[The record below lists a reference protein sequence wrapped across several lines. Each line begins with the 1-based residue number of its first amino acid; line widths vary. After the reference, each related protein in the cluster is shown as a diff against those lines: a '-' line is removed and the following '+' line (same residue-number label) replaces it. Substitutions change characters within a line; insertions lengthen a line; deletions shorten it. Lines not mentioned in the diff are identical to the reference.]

1 MFQDGQQFE
10 QVNLLKKSLLEL
22 TKLRFN
28 RRNPQR
34 NIKIENKLHI
44 NNNNQGWIRLSDIE
58 TDSKQ
63 WA

>member
-34 NIKIENKLHI
+34 NIKIKNKLHI
-44 NNNNQGWIRLSDIE
+44 NNNNQG
-58 TDSKQ
+58 
-63 WA
+63 